1 MPKHKSSKKR
11 MKTSAIANLQNR
23 AEKSRMKKLTKE
35 LRECKTKA
43 EAEQKLTH
51 VISIIDKASRNK
63 TIHKNKAARDKS
75 RLVAQIRKM
84 EVPTA

>member
-11 MKTSAIANLQNR
+11 MKTSAVANLQNR
-23 AEKSRMKKLTKE
+23 AEKSRMKKLVKE
-35 LRECKTKA
+35 LRECKTKE

-63 TIHKNKAARDKS
+63 TIHKNKAARNKS

>member
-1 MPKHKSSKKR
+1 
-11 MKTSAIANLQNR
+11 MKTSAVANLQNR
-23 AEKSRMKKLTKE
+23 AEKSRMKKLVKE
-35 LRECKTKA
+35 LRECKTKE

>member
-1 MPKHKSSKKR
+1 LPKHKSSKKR
-11 MKTSAIANLQNR
+11 MKTSAVANLQNR
-23 AEKSRMKKLTKE
+23 AEKSRMKKLVKE
-35 LRECKTKA
+35 LRECKTKE

>member
-11 MKTSAIANLQNR
+11 MKTSAVANLQNR
-23 AEKSRMKKLTKE
+23 AEKSRMKKLVKE
-35 LRECKTKA
+35 LRECKTKE

>member
-1 MPKHKSSKKR
+1 
-11 MKTSAIANLQNR
+11 MKTSAVANLQNR
-23 AEKSRMKKLTKE
+23 AEKSRMKKLVKE
-35 LRECKTKA
+35 LRECKTKE

-63 TIHKNKAARDKS
+63 TIHKNKAALDKS

>member
-23 AEKSRMKKLTKE
+23 AEKSRMKKLAKE

-43 EAEQKLTH
+43 EAEQKLNH